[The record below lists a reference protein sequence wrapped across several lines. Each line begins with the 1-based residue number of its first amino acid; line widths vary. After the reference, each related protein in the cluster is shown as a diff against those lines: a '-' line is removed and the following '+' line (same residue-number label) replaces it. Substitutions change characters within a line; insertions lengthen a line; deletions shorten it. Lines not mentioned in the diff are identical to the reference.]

1 MDKPDISSEIMVE
14 DLIKFYPA
22 ANGFLNS
29 RGLHC
34 IICGEPVWGSL
45 KELALDKK
53 FSEEQISL
61 LIADLKALVASE
73 SV

>member
-1 MDKPDISSEIMVE
+1 MSEPDISPEIMVE
-14 DLIKFYPA
+14 ELIKLYPA
-22 ANGFLNS
+22 SNGFLNR

-45 KELALDKK
+45 RELALDKK
-53 FSEEQISL
+53 FSEEQISIL
-61 LIADLKALVASE
+61 VADLKAFLASE

>member
-1 MDKPDISSEIMVE
+1 MVKPDISPEILVE
-14 DLIKFYPA
+14 ELIKFYPA
-22 ANGFLNS
+22 SNGFLNS

-45 KELALDKK
+45 EELARDKK
-53 FSEEQISL
+53 FTEEEITL
-61 LIADLKALVASE
+61 LVNDLKALVASE